1 MPSTPIT
8 SRDLVTAGT
17 ALFRRALDTVDDAAL
32 AEPTRLAGWTRAHV
46 VAHVA
51 ANAEALVNLATWART
66 GVETPM
72 YASPEQRDSDIEM
85 GARLAA
91 TRLRE
96 WFSDSAAGLDRA
108 LGLLDGESWT
118 RLVRT
123 AQGRTVPAAEVPW
136 MRTREVMVHAVDL
149 DGGVGF
155 DDLPTDFLV
164 EVLYDAAAK
173 RSRAADGP
181 AVVLVSAD
189 PTDQLDGTPRSTAW
203 PVVGLGDAVTVRGPL
218 PQLAAYV
225 TGRDATGLTP
235 DGGTLPVL
243 PRWL

>member
-1 MPSTPIT
+1 MS
-8 SRDLVTAGT
+8 SALLSARDLVAAGT
-17 ALFRRALDTVDDAAL
+17 ALLQRALATLDDAAL
-32 AEPTRLAGWTRAHV
+32 AEPTALAGWTRAHV

-51 ANAEALVNLATWART
+51 ANAEALVNLTTWART

-72 YASPEQRDSDIEM
+72 YASPEQRESDIEK
-85 GARLAA
+85 GALLAPARL
-91 TRLRE
+91 RD
-96 WFSDSAAGLDRA
+96 WFSTSAAGLDDA

-123 AQGRTVPAAEVPW
+123 AQGRTVPATEVPW

-155 DDLPTDFLV
+155 DDLPTDFLL
-164 EVLYDAAAK
+164 EVLHDAAAK
-173 RSRAADGP
+173 RSRGADGP
-181 AVVLVSAD
+181 AVVLVSTD
-189 PTDQLDGTPRSTAW
+189 PTDTLDGTPRSTAW

-225 TGRDATGLTP
+225 TGRRATGLTAET
-235 DGGTLPVL
+235 GTLPVL
-243 PRWL
+243 PHWL